1 MYFNKS
7 NKEILAELD
16 KHVIGHEQA
25 KKMLIS
31 LVNRSKMAY
40 YHKYLDETYNDTIE
54 PMNMLLV
61 GASGTGKTHLVQ
73 SLKKLVDFPLVI
85 IDAGQ
90 LEPTGGSKAQDSK
103 YIMQQVVEN
112 AKRLV
117 LEGLHTGKAKYHS
130 VEGTVDQ
137 TIVFIDEC
145 DKLAKAFEASGNWN
159 RQIQYS
165 LLTLLENQ
173 EELKHVS
180 FVLAGAFTD
189 LRKDRAPKR
198 SIGFNSKELSE
209 EVQPITDADIIKYG
223 LVTELVG
230 RISSIVE
237 LEVLDEEKLTTIL
250 ETILIPQSLRNL
262 AFLGING
269 EDALTS
275 DVKESIV
282 KIAVESGQGVRS
294 MKRSLNLILNDLEFN
309 YEENQI
315 NMEVV
320 K

>member
-16 KHVIGHEQA
+16 KLVIGHTQA

-54 PMNMLLV
+54 PMNLLLV

-73 SLKKLVDFPLVI
+73 SLKKIVDFPLVI

-90 LEPTGGSKAQDSK
+90 LEPTGGSKAYDSK
-103 YIMQQVVEN
+103 EIMRQIVEN

-117 LEGLHTGKAKYHS
+117 IGDMNSKNPKYHS
-130 VEGTVDQ
+130 VSGTLDQ

-145 DKLAKAFEASGNWN
+145 DKLAKAFESSGNWN

-189 LRKDRAPKR
+189 LRQDRTPKR
-198 SIGFNSKELSE
+198 SIGFQSEEISE

-230 RISSIVE
+230 RITSIVE

-282 KIAVESGQGVRS
+282 RTAIESGQGVRS
-294 MKRSLNLILNDLEFN
+294 MKRSLNLILNDLEFH
-309 YEENQI
+309 YEDNQI
-315 NMEVV
+315 TKESV
-320 K
+320 